1 MFSRNYKFS
10 FLLIILVASLIL
22 GLDIGLTSLYKY
34 NKSLKRKSVRIKHP
48 IYHHTFKPMISID
61 DFYGPMKY
69 QLITNSLG
77 FKDKIRRNIKKKIS
91 KKRILFIGDS
101 ITEGV
106 GLKYEETF
114 VGLVHSKINKN
125 FDAINRLIEKYAS
138 ILV

>member
-1 MFSRNYKFS
+1 MFSQNYKFS

-34 NKSLKRKSVRIKHP
+34 NKYNKSQKRKSVRIKHP

-77 FKDKIRRNIKKKIS
+77 FKM
-91 KKRILFIGDS
+91 
-101 ITEGV
+101 V
-106 GLKYEETF
+106 GQL
-114 VGLVHSKINKN
+114 
-125 FDAINRLIEKYAS
+125 
-138 ILV
+138 